1 MRGMGLTTAATGN
14 SATHAE
20 PEATDTAM
28 RRAAVV
34 IPAAGRARRFGSPT
48 NKIWAE
54 IAGQSV
60 LERTLTAFCRH
71 PAISSIV
78 IAAGAEEV
86 EPIRALVAQVT
97 LQFSIEVAVVSGG
110 ETR

>member
-1 MRGMGLTTAATGN
+1 MREMGLTTTPAGIPG
-14 SATHAE
+14 E
-20 PEATDTAM
+20 PEPTGTVM

-78 IAAGAEEV
+78 IAAGAEEI
-86 EPIRALVAQVT
+86 EPIRALAAEVT
-97 LQFSIEVAVVSGG
+97 SHIPK
-110 ETR
+110 